1 MCLTSPKTN
10 LLSAHRSAG
19 APARPGRRRLA
30 SVAAVVAFAAGPQ
43 LATAATADG
52 SLATQ
57 AVGQVPDRA
66 PADTGS
72 SVRQLDSTL
81 SIATFDS
88 AWRTVG
94 ASLEGRGVTRFDWPA
109 VRREL
114 LPRAA
119 RARSNSELRA
129 VIDDMLR
136 RLGESHFAI
145 LPAPPA
151 APASADSRAEAAL
164 GTAGVVVRVLDRSL
178 VVWRVDS
185 VGAARRTGVAPGW
198 TVERIDDFV
207 SPSLGPADS
216 IGAKRLGA
224 LTGAMGALRG
234 APGSRVRLVARDPA
248 GVRHDVTFARDTVRG
263 LLARFGNLPPLPAS
277 VDVVRRTLPDGRCV
291 GVIHFEYWMPPV
303 MPALDAAVDATRS
316 CAGIV
321 LDLRG
326 NLGGVAGMMMGA
338 AGHFLTEPST
348 LGTMKN
354 RGDEMRFVANPRRA
368 SPAGLPVEPFAG
380 PVAILID
387 GLSASTTEMFAAGL
401 QALGRARLFGERSA
415 GQALP
420 AIATK
425 LPTGDVLMH
434 VVADFVAAD
443 GSRIEGRGAVPD
455 EMIPLTA
462 SDVEA
467 GRDAPLDAALRWI
480 ERTRPLSR

>member
-1 MCLTSPKTN
+1 MREGTILALAVRQRASSVNARCGGSSYLYRLADELAYLTSPNSN
-10 LLSAHRSAG
+10 LLSESRSTVAPTRLG
-19 APARPGRRRLA
+19 ARLLVGLTVLVALAAR
-30 SVAAVVAFAAGPQ
+30 PQ
-43 LATAATADG
+43 LAAADSSAGPISAQTIG
-52 SLATQ
+52 Q
-57 AVGQVPDRA
+57 APNRA

-94 ASLEGRGVTRFDWPA
+94 ASLEGRGVTRHDWPA

-119 RARSNSELRA
+119 RARSDAELRA

-145 LPAPPA
+145 LPAPRA
-151 APASADSRAEAAL
+151 ASTSGGSRADAAL
-164 GTAGVVVRVLDRSL
+164 GTAGVVVRVVDRSL
-178 VVWRVDS
+178 VVWRVDTA
-185 VGAARRTGVAPGW
+185 GAARRAGVTPGW

-207 SPSLGPADS
+207 PPSLGPADS
-216 IGAKRLGA
+216 IGATRLGA

-234 APGSRVRLVARDPA
+234 APGSPVRLVARDPA
-248 GVRHDVTFARDTVRG
+248 GVRHDVTFGRDSVRG
-263 LLARFGNLPPLPAS
+263 PLARFGNLPPLPAS
-277 VDVVRRTLPDGRCV
+277 VDVARRTLPDGRCV
-291 GVIHFEYWMPPV
+291 GIIHFDYWMPPV
-303 MPALDAAVDATRS
+303 MPALDAGVDASRT

-348 LGTMKN
+348 LGVMRT

-401 QALGRARLFGERSA
+401 QALGRAQVVRRAVGGA
-415 GQALP
+415 GA
-420 AIATK
+420 A
-425 LPTGDVLMH
+425 GDRH
-434 VVADFVAAD
+434 EAPHRRCAHARGGGF
-443 GSRIEGRGAVPD
+443 RRGRWLAH
-455 EMIPLTA
+455 
-462 SDVEA
+462 
-467 GRDAPLDAALRWI
+467 
-480 ERTRPLSR
+480 